1 MRFRGDCCLK
11 CKVDIKA
18 MCGSLSSVAPGSLGS
33 TALGAG
39 GEGDGEGDGED
50 DDDDDAGTLEEG

>member
-1 MRFRGDCCLK
+1 
-11 CKVDIKA
+11 

-39 GEGDGEGDGED
+39 GEGDGED
-50 DDDDDAGTLEEG
+50 DFDDDAGTLEEG